1 MYHTQ
6 YKNSSASTQSRGFT
20 WATVYAQHVMLGRI
34 SLDTTVLV
42 CLLELYLEAL
52 LEDQSLIWAES

>member
-1 MYHTQ
+1 
-6 YKNSSASTQSRGFT
+6 
-20 WATVYAQHVMLGRI
+20 MLGRI